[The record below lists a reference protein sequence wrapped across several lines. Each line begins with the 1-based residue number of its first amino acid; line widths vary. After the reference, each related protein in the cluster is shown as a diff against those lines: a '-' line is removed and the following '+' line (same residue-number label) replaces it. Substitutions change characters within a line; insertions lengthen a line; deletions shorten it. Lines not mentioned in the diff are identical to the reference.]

1 MTNLTH
7 QQAREA
13 IQQAYLPEDEREA
26 LRQHLAACPECRAYA
41 AMHIHLLRETPPAA
55 GRARPTPAQRDAIL
69 SAAGRRTF
77 VNTPLRPLASV
88 AALAALALVVVS
100 AWFAMRP
107 AVGSGTQPLPAPLGT
122 MRAPFRPTPTP
133 TTPDP
138 RGRFVIATVP
148 APSLAGNTIGEPPEQ
163 RAAVYLPPS
172 YDSSDRRYPVVYVL
186 SYSPEGATTDV
197 EALGAAARTAMNLAL
212 RDGPAQEMIIVVPDS
227 INALDVPTF
236 FVPSPVTGDWES
248 YLANDLVAHV
258 DANFRTLPSAE
269 SRALLGEVCNGL
281 PALWAAM
288 HRPDVFSAVYLSR
301 PLLFA
306 QSVLEEGRYVS
317 PIARS
322 GVRDLL
328 DEVAALAP
336 EAALSHMQEQL
347 TGSGI
352 PPVAQETVAYGLA
365 FAPTADGAA
374 PYLEYLFTDT
384 AGPADAASL
393 RRWEDGLG
401 NVAARLQP
409 YTATLRGLTIVVSQS
424 GPSAT
429 QDEGPTFLSEQL
441 TTADIPHQ
449 LIVVESKS
457 WLEEFGREALPL
469 LSAALVGE

>member
-7 QQAREA
+7 QQAHEH
-13 IQQAYLPEDEREA
+13 IQQAHLAEEEREA
-26 LRQHLAACPECRAYA
+26 LRRHLADCAECRAYA
-41 AMHIHLLRETPPAA
+41 AMHVRLHQQLPVA

-69 SAAGRRTF
+69 SAAGRKSF
-77 VNTPLRPLASV
+77 VNNPLRPLVSV
-88 AALAALALVVVS
+88 AGLAALALLIAA
-100 AWFAMRP
+100 AWFTMRP
-107 AVGSGTQPLPAPLGT
+107 GPGSATQTLAAPAPLRT
-122 MRAPFRPTPTP
+122 EPAA
-133 TTPDP
+133 TPDP
-138 RGRFVIATVP
+138 RGRFVIESVP
-148 APSLAGNTIGEPPEQ
+148 APSLAGNTIGEPLTQ

-186 SYSPEGATTDV
+186 SYSPEGTTNDI
-197 EALGAAARTAMNLAL
+197 EALGTAARTAMNLAL
-212 RDGPAQEMIIVVPDS
+212 RGGLAQEMIIVVPDS

-248 YLANDLVAHV
+248 YLSNDLVAHV
-258 DANFRTLPSAE
+258 DANFRTRPSAE

-288 HRPDVFSAVYLSR
+288 HRPDVFGAVYLSR

-306 QSVLEEGRYVS
+306 PSVLEEGRYVS

-336 EAALSHMQEQL
+336 EAALSHMQARL
-347 TGSGI
+347 AGRGVS
-352 PPVAQETVAYGLA
+352 PAAQEAVAYGIA

-374 PYLEYLFTDT
+374 PYFEYLFDD
-384 AGPADAASL
+384 ADGPADAESL

-409 YTATLRGLTIVVSQS
+409 YAATLRGLTIVVSQS

-457 WLEEFGREALPL
+457 WLEEYGREALPL

>member
-7 QQAREA
+7 QQARET

-41 AMHIHLLRETPPAA
+41 AMHIRLHQQMPLA

-69 SAAGRRTF
+69 GAAGRRQL
-77 VNTPLRPLASV
+77 VNNPLRPLASL
-88 AALAALALVVVS
+88 AGLAALALVVV
-100 AWFAMRP
+100 ATWFAMRP
-107 AVGSGTQPLPAPLGT
+107 TPGSATQPLPAPLAA
-122 MRAPFRPTPTP
+122 MLAPFRPTPTP

-138 RGRFVIATVP
+138 RGRFVIESVP
-148 APSLAGNTIGEPPEQ
+148 APSLAGNTIGEPLEQ

-172 YDSSDRRYPVVYVL
+172 YDSGDRRYPVVYVL
-186 SYSPEGATTDV
+186 SYSPEGTTNDI
-197 EALGAAARTAMNLAL
+197 EALGTAARTAMNLAL
-212 RDGPAQEMIIVVPDS
+212 RGGLAQEMIIVVPDS

-236 FVPSPVTGDWES
+236 FVPSLVTGDWES
-248 YLANDLVAHV
+248 YLSNDLVAHV
-258 DANFRTLPSAE
+258 DANFRTRPSAE

-288 HRPDVFSAVYLSR
+288 HRPDVFGAVYLSR

-306 QSVLEEGRYVS
+306 PSVLEEGRYVS

-336 EAALSHMQEQL
+336 EAALSHMQARL
-347 TGSGI
+347 AGRGVS
-352 PPVAQETVAYGLA
+352 PAAQEAVAYGIA

-374 PYLEYLFTDT
+374 PYFEYLFDD
-384 AGPADAASL
+384 ADGPADAESL

-409 YTATLRGLTIVVSQS
+409 YAATLRGLAIVVSQS

-429 QDEGPTFLSEQL
+429 QDEGPAFLSEQL
-441 TTADIPHQ
+441 TTAGIPHQ

-457 WLEEFGREALPL
+457 WLEEYGREALPL